1 MPGYKGKEYYA
12 PVQTPDVNTLEK
24 RFLGLTNVQ
33 IGLFSLPVFIALSS
47 VVLIVLN
54 KKARYNP
61 AVLVSLIISLI
72 HLYHHYTLAKLQ
84 NKQ

>member
-1 MPGYKGKEYYA
+1 MPGYPKLEKYA
-12 PVQTPDVNTLEK
+12 PTQTPEVNTLEK

-33 IGLFSLPVFIALSS
+33 IGLFSLPAFIVLSS

-84 NKQ
+84 NK

>member
-12 PVQTPDVNTLEK
+12 PEQNDKIDTLDK

-33 IGLFSLPVFIALSS
+33 IGLFSLPAFIALSS
-47 VVLIVLN
+47 VVLVVLN

-61 AVLVSLIISLI
+61 VVLVSLIISLI
-72 HLYHHYTLAKLQ
+72 HMYHHYKLAKLE

>member
-12 PVQTPDVNTLEK
+12 PEQNDKIDTLDK

-33 IGLFSLPVFIALSS
+33 IGLFSLPAFIALSS
-47 VVLIVLN
+47 VVLVVLN

-84 NKQ
+84 NK

>member
-1 MPGYKGKEYYA
+1 MPGYLGKELYA
-12 PVQTPDVNTLEK
+12 PTQTPEVDTLEK

-47 VVLIVLN
+47 VVLLVLN

-84 NKQ
+84 NK

>member
-1 MPGYKGKEYYA
+1 MPGYLGKELYA
-12 PVQTPDVNTLEK
+12 PTQTPEVDTLEK

-47 VVLIVLN
+47 VVLLVLN

-72 HLYHHYTLAKLQ
+72 HLYHHYTLAKLE

>member
-1 MPGYKGKEYYA
+1 MPEYKGKEYYA
-12 PVQTPDVNTLEK
+12 AAQTPEVNTLEK

-33 IGLFSLPVFIALSS
+33 IGLFSLPAFIALSS
-47 VVLIVLN
+47 VVLVVLN

-61 AVLVSLIISLI
+61 AVLVSLIISLM

-84 NKQ
+84 NK

>member
-1 MPGYKGKEYYA
+1 MPGYKLEKYA
-12 PVQTPDVNTLEK
+12 PTQTPEINTLEK

>member
-1 MPGYKGKEYYA
+1 MPGYPKYEKYA
-12 PVQTPDVNTLEK
+12 PTQTPEVNTLEK

-72 HLYHHYTLAKLQ
+72 HMYHHYTLAKLQ

>member
-1 MPGYKGKEYYA
+1 MPGYKLEKYA
-12 PVQTPDVNTLEK
+12 PTQTPEVNTLEK
-24 RFLGLTNVQ
+24 RFFGLTNVQ
-33 IGLFSLPVFIALSS
+33 VGLFSLPVFIALSS

>member
-12 PVQTPDVNTLEK
+12 PEQNDKIDTLDK

-33 IGLFSLPVFIALSS
+33 IGLFSLPAFIALSS
-47 VVLIVLN
+47 VVLIVLD

-61 AVLVSLIISLI
+61 AVIVSLIISLI
-72 HLYHHYTLAKLQ
+72 HMYHHYTLAKLE

>member
-1 MPGYKGKEYYA
+1 MPGYPKYEKYA
-12 PVQTPDVNTLEK
+12 PTQTPEVNTLEK

-33 IGLFSLPVFIALSS
+33 IGLFILPAFIVLSS
-47 VVLIVLN
+47 VVLLVLD

-61 AVLVSLIISLI
+61 AVIVSLIISLM
-72 HLYHHYTLAKLQ
+72 HMYHHYTLAKLQ

>member
-12 PVQTPDVNTLEK
+12 PEQNDKIDTLEK

-33 IGLFSLPVFIALSS
+33 IGLFSLPAFIALSS

-84 NKQ
+84 NK

>member
-1 MPGYKGKEYYA
+1 MPGYHKLEKYA
-12 PVQTPDVNTLEK
+12 PTQTPEVNTLEK

-33 IGLFSLPVFIALSS
+33 IGLFSLPTFIALSS
-47 VVLIVLN
+47 VVLLVLN

-84 NKQ
+84 NK

>member
-1 MPGYKGKEYYA
+1 MPGYLHEKYA
-12 PVQTPDVNTLEK
+12 PTQTPEVNTLEK

-47 VVLIVLN
+47 VVLLVLN

-72 HLYHHYTLAKLQ
+72 HLYHHYTLAKLE

>member
-12 PVQTPDVNTLEK
+12 PEQNDKIDTLDK

-33 IGLFSLPVFIALSS
+33 IGLFSLPVFIVLSS
-47 VVLIVLN
+47 VVLLVLN

-84 NKQ
+84 NK

>member
-1 MPGYKGKEYYA
+1 MPGYPKYEKYA
-12 PVQTPDVNTLEK
+12 PTQTPEVNTLEK

-33 IGLFSLPVFIALSS
+33 VGLFSLPVFIALSS

>member
-1 MPGYKGKEYYA
+1 MPGYKLEKYA
-12 PVQTPDVNTLEK
+12 PAQTPEVNTLEK
-24 RFLGLTNVQ
+24 RFLGLTDIQ
-33 IGLFSLPVFIALSS
+33 IGLFSLPAFIVLSS

-54 KKARYNP
+54 RKARYNP
-61 AVLVSLIISLI
+61 AVLVSLIISLM

>member
-12 PVQTPDVNTLEK
+12 PEQNDKIDTLDK

-33 IGLFSLPVFIALSS
+33 IGLFSLPVFIVLSS

-84 NKQ
+84 NK

>member
-1 MPGYKGKEYYA
+1 MPGYKLEKYA
-12 PVQTPDVNTLEK
+12 PTQTPEVNTLEK

-33 IGLFSLPVFIALSS
+33 IGLFSLPAFIALSS
-47 VVLIVLN
+47 VVLVVLN

-61 AVLVSLIISLI
+61 AVLVSLIISLM

-84 NKQ
+84 NK

>member
-1 MPGYKGKEYYA
+1 MPGYLHEKYA
-12 PVQTPDVNTLEK
+12 PTQTPEVNTLEK
-24 RFLGLTNVQ
+24 RFLGLTDVQ

-47 VVLIVLN
+47 VVLLVLN

-61 AVLVSLIISLI
+61 AILVSLIISLI

-84 NKQ
+84 NK

>member
-1 MPGYKGKEYYA
+1 MPGYKLEKYA
-12 PVQTPDVNTLEK
+12 PTQTPEVNTLEK

-33 IGLFSLPVFIALSS
+33 IGLFSLPAFIALSS
-47 VVLIVLN
+47 VVLVVLN

-61 AVLVSLIISLI
+61 VVLVSLIISLI

-84 NKQ
+84 NK

>member
-12 PVQTPDVNTLEK
+12 PVQTPDVNKLEK
-24 RFLGLTNVQ
+24 RFLGLTDIQ

-47 VVLIVLN
+47 VVLLVLN

-72 HLYHHYTLAKLQ
+72 HLYHHYTLAKLE

>member
-1 MPGYKGKEYYA
+1 MPGYLHEKYA
-12 PVQTPDVNTLEK
+12 PTQTTEVNTLEK
-24 RFLGLTNVQ
+24 RFIGLTNVQ

-72 HLYHHYTLAKLQ
+72 HLYHHYTLAKLE

>member
-1 MPGYKGKEYYA
+1 MPGYPKYEKYA
-12 PVQTPDVNTLEK
+12 PTQTPEVNTLEK

-33 IGLFSLPVFIALSS
+33 VGLFSLPVFIALSS
-47 VVLIVLN
+47 VVLLVLN

>member
-1 MPGYKGKEYYA
+1 MPGYHKLEKYA
-12 PVQTPDVNTLEK
+12 PTQTPEVNTLEK

-47 VVLIVLN
+47 VVLLVLN

-84 NKQ
+84 NK

>member
-1 MPGYKGKEYYA
+1 MPGYPKYEKYA
-12 PVQTPDVNTLEK
+12 PTQTPEVNTLEK

-61 AVLVSLIISLI
+61 VVLVSLIISLI
-72 HLYHHYTLAKLQ
+72 HMYHHYKLAKLE

>member
-1 MPGYKGKEYYA
+1 MPEYKGKEYYA
-12 PVQTPDVNTLEK
+12 PAQTPEVNTLEK

-33 IGLFSLPVFIALSS
+33 IGLFSLPAFIVLSS
-47 VVLIVLN
+47 VVLIVLD

-61 AVLVSLIISLI
+61 AVIVSLIISLI
-72 HLYHHYTLAKLQ
+72 HMYHHYKLAKLE

>member
-1 MPGYKGKEYYA
+1 MPGYLGKELYA
-12 PVQTPDVNTLEK
+12 PTQTPEVNTLEK

-47 VVLIVLN
+47 VVLLVLN

>member
-1 MPGYKGKEYYA
+1 MPGYPKLEKYA
-12 PVQTPDVNTLEK
+12 PTQTPEVNTLEK

-33 IGLFSLPVFIALSS
+33 IGLFSLPAFIALSS
-47 VVLIVLN
+47 VVLVVLN

-61 AVLVSLIISLI
+61 FVLVSLILSLI
-72 HLYHHYTLAKLQ
+72 HFYHHYKLAKLE

>member
-1 MPGYKGKEYYA
+1 MPGYLHEKYA
-12 PVQTPDVNTLEK
+12 PTQTPEVNTLEK

-47 VVLIVLN
+47 VVLLVLN

-84 NKQ
+84 NK

>member
-1 MPGYKGKEYYA
+1 MPGYLGKELYA
-12 PVQTPDVNTLEK
+12 PTQTPEVDTLEK

-47 VVLIVLN
+47 VVLLVLN

-61 AVLVSLIISLI
+61 AVLLSLIISLI
-72 HLYHHYTLAKLQ
+72 HLYHHYTLAKLE

>member
-1 MPGYKGKEYYA
+1 MPGYHKLEKYA
-12 PVQTPDVNTLEK
+12 PTQTPDVNTLEK

-33 IGLFSLPVFIALSS
+33 IGLFSLPAFIALSS
-47 VVLIVLN
+47 VVLVVLN

-84 NKQ
+84 NK

>member
-12 PVQTPDVNTLEK
+12 PEQNDKIDTLDK

-33 IGLFSLPVFIALSS
+33 IGLFSLPTFIVLSS

-84 NKQ
+84 NK

>member
-1 MPGYKGKEYYA
+1 MPGYKLEKYA
-12 PVQTPDVNTLEK
+12 PTQTPEVNTLEK

-33 IGLFSLPVFIALSS
+33 IGLFSLPAFIALSS
-47 VVLIVLN
+47 VVLVVLN

-72 HLYHHYTLAKLQ
+72 HLYHHYTLAKLE